1 MAFVAAR
8 SSSFKLDNAAGSLTD
23 ISAYVDSVSG
33 IANTTDMAETTTFGS
48 TSKTFQGTLRNGD
61 SISISG
67 KWDAT
72 LNTQITAL
80 LGLATSSSFDYSPA
94 GTGSGTPKVTGE
106 CFVSSYEVSSS
117 VADLVTFSLSLQIT
131 GAVTW
136 GTN

>member
-8 SSSFKLDNAAGSLTD
+8 STSFKLDNAAGTLTD
-23 ISAYVDSVSG
+23 ISSYVDSVSG

-61 SISISG
+61 SISVSG

-80 LGLATSSSFDYSPA
+80 LGLATSSSFEYSPA
-94 GTGSGTPKVTGE
+94 GTTASSPKCTGE

-136 GTN
+136 GAH